1 MLLSEE
7 ILINVTLMETR
18 VALIENGLLQEI
30 FIERHN
36 KRGYVGDIFQG
47 KVVRVMPGMEAAF
60 VDIGLEKAAFIHVS
74 DMALL
79 GADGFENR
87 NTERKSVQELLREG
101 QSLVVQVAKDA
112 ISTKGARLTTHL
124 TLPSRN
130 LVYLPRSHH
139 LGISQRLQDEA
150 ARERLLGQL
159 RACLEQEELQNQ
171 GGFIIRTA
179 AEGATVEEFLEDVRF
194 LKRLWD
200 KVDERIGRGDGINR
214 VYREVPLYIRTV
226 RDLITPDV
234 EKIRID
240 NRESLQEINQFLED
254 FIPELKASVEYYEGD
269 RPVFD
274 LYGLEDEINKV
285 LARQVKLK
293 SGGDLI
299 IDQTE
304 AMTTI
309 DVNTGGFLGSRNHA
323 ETVLKT
329 NLEAATAIARQLRV
343 RNLGGIII
351 VDFIDMQDVEHQRQV
366 ERTFLKALE
375 GDHARNTLTGIS
387 QLGLIE
393 MTRKRTRESL
403 GQILN
408 SHCPLCEGRGMLK
421 SAETVCYEIFREILR
436 TVRAY
441 ENDVLLVMA
450 SQVVVDRL
458 LDEESDTLAEL
469 EDIVGKTVKLEVEPM
484 YTQEQFDVVLN

>member
-1 MLLSEE
+1 MSEE

-36 KRGYVGDIFQG
+36 SRGHVGDVFRG

-60 VDIGLEKAAFIHVS
+60 VDIGLERAAFIHAS
-74 DMALL
+74 DISPIDK
-79 GADGFENR
+79 DGFEVR
-87 NTERKSVQELLREG
+87 DGDSGAIHELLREG

-130 LVYLPRSHH
+130 LVFMPRSQH
-139 LGISQRLQDEA
+139 LGISQRLEDEA
-150 ARERLLGQL
+150 ERERLMAEL
-159 RACLEQEELQNQ
+159 RTVLEEEQWDER

-179 AEGATVEEFLEDVRF
+179 AEGATAGELAEDVRF
-194 LKRLWD
+194 LKRLWV
-200 KVDERIGRGDGINR
+200 KVEERINRNDGIR
-214 VYREVPLYIRTV
+214 AVYSEVPLFMRTV
-226 RDLITPDV
+226 RDLITPAV
-234 EKIRID
+234 EKIRVD
-240 NRESLQEINQFLED
+240 SEVTFTAINQFLQD
-254 FIPELKASVEYYEGD
+254 FVPELETSVECYRGD

-274 LYGLEDEINKV
+274 LYGIEDDITKA
-285 LARQVKLK
+285 LGRQVKLK

-309 DVNTGGFLGSRNHA
+309 DVNTGGYLGSRNHA
-323 ETVLKT
+323 ETILKT
-329 NLEAATAIARQLRV
+329 NLEAATAIARQLRI

-351 VDFIDMQDVEHQRQV
+351 IDFIDMLDPEHQRQV
-366 ERTFLKALE
+366 QRTFAKALE
-375 GDHARNTLTGIS
+375 KDHARTTITGIS

-403 GQILN
+403 GQTLN
-408 SHCPLCEGRGMLK
+408 SPCPICEGRGTLK
-421 SAETVCYEIFREILR
+421 SPETVCYEIFREILNVAR
-436 TVRAY
+436 SY

-450 SQVVVDRL
+450 SQLVVDRL
-458 LDEESDTLAEL
+458 LDEESDTLANLEEL
-469 EDIVGKTVKLEVEPM
+469 VGKTVKFEVEPM
-484 YTQEQFDVVLN
+484 YTQEQFDVVLY

>member
-1 MLLSEE
+1 VSEE

-36 KRGYVGDIFQG
+36 SRGHVGDVFRG

-60 VDIGLEKAAFIHVS
+60 VDIGLERAAFIHAS
-74 DMALL
+74 DISPIDK
-79 GADGFENR
+79 DGFEVR
-87 NTERKSVQELLREG
+87 DGDSGAIHELLREG

-130 LVYLPRSHH
+130 LVFMPRSQH
-139 LGISQRLQDEA
+139 LGISQRLEDEA
-150 ARERLLGQL
+150 ERERLMAEL
-159 RACLEQEELQNQ
+159 RTVLEEEQWDER

-179 AEGATVEEFLEDVRF
+179 AEGATAGELAEDVRF
-194 LKRLWD
+194 LKRLWV
-200 KVDERIGRGDGINR
+200 KVEERINRNDGIR
-214 VYREVPLYIRTV
+214 AVYSEVPLFMRTV
-226 RDLITPDV
+226 RDLITPAV
-234 EKIRID
+234 EKIRVD
-240 NRESLQEINQFLED
+240 SEVTFTAINQFLQD
-254 FIPELKASVEYYEGD
+254 FVPELETSVECYRGD

-274 LYGLEDEINKV
+274 LYGVEDDITKA
-285 LARQVKLK
+285 LGRQVKLK

-309 DVNTGGFLGSRNHA
+309 DVNTGGYLGSRNHA
-323 ETVLKT
+323 ETILKT
-329 NLEAATAIARQLRV
+329 NLEAATAIARQLRI

-351 VDFIDMQDVEHQRQV
+351 IDFIDMLDPEHQRQV
-366 ERTFLKALE
+366 QRTFAKALE
-375 GDHARNTLTGIS
+375 KDHARTTITGIS

-403 GQILN
+403 GQTLN
-408 SHCPLCEGRGMLK
+408 SPCPICEGRGTLK
-421 SAETVCYEIFREILR
+421 SPETVCYEIFREILNVAR
-436 TVRAY
+436 SY

-450 SQVVVDRL
+450 SQLVVDRL
-458 LDEESDTLAEL
+458 LDEESDTLANLEEL
-469 EDIVGKTVKLEVEPM
+469 VGKTVKFEVEPM
-484 YTQEQFDVVLN
+484 YTQEQFDVVLY